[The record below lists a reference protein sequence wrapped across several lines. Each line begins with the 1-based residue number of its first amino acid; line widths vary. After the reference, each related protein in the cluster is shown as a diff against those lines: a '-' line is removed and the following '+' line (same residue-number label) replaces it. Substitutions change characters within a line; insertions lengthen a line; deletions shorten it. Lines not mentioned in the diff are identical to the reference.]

1 MILRQFSTLIVV
13 SLLSMTTAVAGRLC
27 TQTETTLAGGGVYT
41 GYYHVTFNTGDDAT
55 VDGTQC
61 TLLPSTGV
69 EDCTAAYGAVA
80 YENGIIELATSG
92 SNDVTVAPYGR
103 IVGFATRHTEID
115 AATNTGVSTLITN
128 YVVAGKV
135 TQQVDTGTVKV
146 VDCPKP
152 TKTDRENTRAL
163 KKWIKGTSK

>member
-1 MILRQFSTLIVV
+1 M
-13 SLLSMTTAVAGRLC
+13 
-27 TQTETTLAGGGVYT
+27 
-41 GYYHVTFNTGDDAT
+41 
-55 VDGTQC
+55 
-61 TLLPSTGV
+61 
-69 EDCTAAYGAVA
+69 
-80 YENGIIELATSG
+80 
-92 SNDVTVAPYGR
+92 TVAPDGR

-115 AATNTGVSTLITN
+115 VETNTGVSTLITN